1 MDESV
6 NRLYTNIVS
15 SLSQWGNNLT
25 DSEKA
30 AVRELSEEYISLLNP
45 ESNHNKRLAIPLPT
59 GFGKTLSVKEFI
71 KFLINEDIKTG
82 VVICQATLN
91 EIEEVIDSLISD
103 GVPEGYIGV
112 SHKDSRRH
120 NMRCY
125 VPDEEIKHRQFI
137 FITHQRIHRN
147 VNYTTRLFDIFN
159 FNGLKRV
166 TIWDESAIT
175 QDYEQVNVNELQGEI
190 ALINRMYNP
199 QNENQRN
206 FHVEDLIGFCRNLND
221 AIETLKVEKV
231 DITIPEPSERL
242 EWKKLPHRVQ
252 SRCNSLKK
260 FLTFASSGKM
270 DYVKTS
276 HQEDMMVL
284 LKEKIPDEMDNM
296 IIFDASALHNRL
308 IEYDTTIT
316 TRNFTVQRD
325 YSNCNLYVINSPG
338 SHSALQSNPQLRAAQ
353 IEAVKWIIND
363 VGKSDEPSL
372 IFTLK
377 NKPYSSMNLPV
388 VIKEKIP
395 NATVLNWGR
404 ERGLNKYSNI
414 RTIANIGTLYLPE
427 ENIQSMIMAQT
438 RDLDYRPS
446 YSEVESVQRS
456 LQIVSLQQ
464 AGTRGVG
471 RRSNNGVAE
480 SFDWILIHRNANEVA
495 EKLSNIFAG
504 INIIKPNLPD
514 NISNIINDNHSYTM
528 QMVETFY
535 LLVTDTNVDSIS
547 MTRIKKEAEIPF
559 RTDDRVWTDKIK
571 PDFEDIILRDG
582 RWIKEGR
589 SYRLLTQI

>member
-1 MDESV
+1 MD
-6 NRLYTNIVS
+6 
-15 SLSQWGNNLT
+15 
-25 DSEKA
+25 
-30 AVRELSEEYISLLNP
+30 
-45 ESNHNKRLAIPLPT
+45 
-59 GFGKTLSVKEFI
+59 
-71 KFLINEDIKTG
+71 
-82 VVICQATLN
+82 
-91 EIEEVIDSLISD
+91 
-103 GVPEGYIGV
+103 
-112 SHKDSRRH
+112 
-120 NMRCY
+120 
-125 VPDEEIKHRQFI
+125 
-137 FITHQRIHRN
+137 
-147 VNYTTRLFDIFN
+147 
-159 FNGLKRV
+159 
-166 TIWDESAIT
+166 
-175 QDYEQVNVNELQGEI
+175 
-190 ALINRMYNP
+190 
-199 QNENQRN
+199 
-206 FHVEDLIGFCRNLND
+206 
-221 AIETLKVEKV
+221 
-231 DITIPEPSERL
+231 
-242 EWKKLPHRVQ
+242 
-252 SRCNSLKK
+252 
-260 FLTFASSGKM
+260 
-270 DYVKTS
+270 
-276 HQEDMMVL
+276 
-284 LKEKIPDEMDNM
+284 
-296 IIFDASALHNRL
+296 
-308 IEYDTTIT
+308 
-316 TRNFTVQRD
+316 
-325 YSNCNLYVINSPG
+325 
-338 SHSALQSNPQLRAAQ
+338 
-353 IEAVKWIIND
+353 D